1 VQPTDFT
8 DSIVDTAGTGKG
20 PCALKVVNIYT
31 DGACAGNPGPG
42 GWAAI
47 LRYKGSE
54 KEISGF
60 ESHSTNNKME
70 MKAVIE
76 ALRML
81 KEPCRVIVHT
91 DSRYLRDGITLWIHG
106 WKRNDW
112 KTSSRQP
119 VKNREL
125 WEALDE
131 LSQVHWMK
139 WVWVEG
145 HAGHPENE
153 RCDAL
158 ARREIVMNTQGGV
171 QQ

>member
-1 VQPTDFT
+1 MLKG
-8 DSIVDTAGTGKG
+8 VD
-20 PCALKVVNIYT
+20 IFT

-60 ESHSTNNKME
+60 ERQTTNNRME

-81 KEPCRVIVHT
+81 KEPCRVTVHT

-106 WKRNDW
+106 WKQNGWMTRG
-112 KTSSRQP
+112 RQP

-125 WEALDE
+125 WELLDD
-131 LSQVHWMK
+131 LSQKHQIE

-145 HAGHPENE
+145 HAGHLENE
-153 RCDAL
+153 RCDEL
-158 ARREIVMNTQGGV
+158 ARREIIKNTLK
-171 QQ
+171 

>member
-1 VQPTDFT
+1 MQHNDLTNN
-8 DSIVDTAGTGKG
+8 IVGTAETAHG
-20 PCALKVVNIYT
+20 PRQLKSVDIYT

-47 LRYKGSE
+47 LRYKASE

-60 ESHSTNNKME
+60 ESHTTNNKME

-81 KEPCRVIVHT
+81 KEPCKVTVHT
-91 DSRYLRDGITLWIHG
+91 DSRYLRDGITLWIHS
-106 WKRNDW
+106 WKRNGW
-112 KTSSRQP
+112 KTSGRQP

-125 WEALDE
+125 WETLDH
-131 LSQVHWMK
+131 LSQKHQVK

-153 RCDAL
+153 RCDTL
-158 ARREIVMNTQGGV
+158 ARQEITRNTR
-171 QQ
+171 

>member
-1 VQPTDFT
+1 VQPDDLKHKTSNET
-8 DSIVDTAGTGKG
+8 EAAQGQPSLKIVD
-20 PCALKVVNIYT
+20 IFT

-47 LRYKGSE
+47 LRYKDSE

-60 ESHSTNNKME
+60 ESHTTNNRME
-70 MKAVIE
+70 IKAVNE

-81 KEPCRVIVHT
+81 KEPCEVTVHT

-106 WKRNDW
+106 WKRNGW
-112 KTSSRQP
+112 KTRDRHP

-125 WEALDE
+125 WETLDE
-131 LSQVHWMK
+131 LSQKHRIK
-139 WVWVEG
+139 WIWVEG

-158 ARREIVMNTQGGV
+158 ARLEITRNTR
-171 QQ
+171 

>member
-1 VQPTDFT
+1 MQPPDLNNNIAYEAKI
-8 DSIVDTAGTGKG
+8 DQGPRPLKIVD
-20 PCALKVVNIYT
+20 IYT

-54 KEISGF
+54 KVTSGF
-60 ESHSTNNKME
+60 ERHTTNNRME

-81 KEPCRVIVHT
+81 KEPCKLRVHT

-106 WKRNDW
+106 WKRNGW
-112 KTSSRQP
+112 KTTGRQP

-125 WEALDE
+125 WETLDD
-131 LSQVHWMK
+131 LSQKHRMK

-158 ARREIVMNTQGGV
+158 AREQIIKNTR
-171 QQ
+171 

>member
-1 VQPTDFT
+1 MQPSNLQDKIAYS
-8 DSIVDTAGTGKG
+8 DVAGKG
-20 PCALKVVNIYT
+20 PSPAKTVEIYT
-31 DGACAGNPGPG
+31 DGACSRNPGPG

-60 ESHSTNNKME
+60 ERQTTNNRME
-70 MKAVIE
+70 MRAVIE

-81 KEPCRVIVHT
+81 KEPCKVKIHT

-106 WKRNDW
+106 WKHNGW
-112 KTSSRQP
+112 ITKGKLP
-119 VKNREL
+119 VKNRDL
-125 WEALDE
+125 WEALDDLAIKHQAE
-131 LSQVHWMK
+131 WI
-139 WVWVEG
+139 WVEG

-153 RCDAL
+153 RCDEL
-158 ARREIVMNTQGGV
+158 ARREIVTNS

>member
-1 VQPTDFT
+1 MK
-8 DSIVDTAGTGKG
+8 IVD
-20 PCALKVVNIYT
+20 IYT

-47 LRYKGSE
+47 LRYKDCE

-60 ESHSTNNKME
+60 ERQTTNNRME

-76 ALRML
+76 ALGML
-81 KEPCRVIVHT
+81 KEACQVRVHT
-91 DSRYLRDGITLWIHG
+91 DSQLLRNGITVWIHG
-106 WKRNDW
+106 WKRNGW
-112 KTSSRQP
+112 RTKGRQP

-131 LSQVHWMK
+131 LSQKHPIE
-139 WVWVEG
+139 WVWVRG

-153 RCDAL
+153 RCDEL
-158 ARREIVMNTQGGV
+158 ARREIINNTTR
-171 QQ
+171 

>member
-1 VQPTDFT
+1 MHHSDLTDNNVNT
-8 DSIVDTAGTGKG
+8 TAIFES
-20 PCALKVVNIYT
+20 PRSLKVVHIFT

-47 LRYKGSE
+47 LRYRQTE

-60 ESHSTNNKME
+60 ERQSTNNRME
-70 MKAVIE
+70 MMAVIE

-81 KEPCRVIVHT
+81 KQPCTVRVHT

-106 WKRNDW
+106 WKRNGW
-112 KTSSRQP
+112 MTKARQP

-125 WEALDE
+125 WELLYD
-131 LSQVHWMK
+131 LSQKHQME

-153 RCDAL
+153 RCDEL
-158 ARREIVMNTQGGV
+158 ARREIAKNSLK
-171 QQ
+171 